1 MAKKIEIEYC
11 GGWGWGGTA
20 TRLKKA
26 VQQAFAG
33 VDIDCHSA
41 NGWTGKVVVSWVDG
55 ANKKHVWDGGRDAT
69 DSGHATVIN
78 ALKSTQWVTSKER
91 TQIIKCRGAFKNLEL
106 P

>member
-1 MAKKIEIEYC
+1 MAKKIDIEYC

-26 VQQAFAG
+26 LQQAFAG

-55 ANKKHVWDGGRDAT
+55 GQKKVVWEGGRDAT
-69 DSGHATVIN
+69 DGGHAAIAN
-78 ALKSTQWVTSKER
+78 ALKGSQWLR
-91 TQIIKCRGAFKNLEL
+91 IKKRI
-106 P
+106 